1 MNNKKEFMP
10 TKQLDLSSWV
20 NPNIK
25 PKKEVSDQINKKS
38 ITKNVNQKPKLAFGY
53 GYNPENLKQGIK
65 SFSFSH
71 TLSNSIKLYEFQP
84 KISYRIFKI
93 LAKIMNYNWI
103 GSELRKNNTIIKNH
117 YFTTDQKPEQIIKE
131 IDFGIRKIFEIY
143 DPLPEYNV

>member
-1 MNNKKEFMP
+1 MNNEKEFKP

-65 SFSFSH
+65 SFSLSH
-71 TLSNSIKLYEFQP
+71 TLSTGIKLYEFQP
-84 KISYRIFKI
+84 KISYRIFKF
-93 LAKIMNYNWI
+93 LAKIMNYNCI

-117 YFTTDQKPEQIIKE
+117 YFTTDQKPEKIIKE

-143 DPLPEYNV
+143 DPLPEYNL

>member
-1 MNNKKEFMP
+1 MNNKKDIEP
-10 TKQLDLSSWV
+10 TKQLDLSKWV
-20 NPNIK
+20 IPR
-25 PKKEVSDQINKKS
+25 KKGESITREQINKRIKV
-38 ITKNVNQKPKLAFGY
+38 KNINQKPKLAFGY

-71 TLSNSIKLYEFQP
+71 KLSNGIKLYEFQP

-93 LAKIMNYNWI
+93 LAKIMNYNCI

-143 DPLPEYNV
+143 DPLAEYDV